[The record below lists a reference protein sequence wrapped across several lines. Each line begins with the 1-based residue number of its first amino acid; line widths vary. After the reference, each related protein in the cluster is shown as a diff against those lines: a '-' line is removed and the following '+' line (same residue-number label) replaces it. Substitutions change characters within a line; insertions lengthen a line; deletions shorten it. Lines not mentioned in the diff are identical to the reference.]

1 MNRWNS
7 ESHQARLNGRVVT
20 EEDEVNHDYDDI
32 ITLPHYELKHHPR
45 MSMWNRAA
53 QFAPFAALTGYDA
66 AIQESGRLTDEWIDL
81 GELGN
86 EELNRKMELMV
97 SMLPE
102 HPSVTIEYFVP
113 DKHKAGGSYQTST
126 GNVKRID
133 EYEKCIEFTDGKK
146 IPLEVIRDIKIE

>member
-1 MNRWNS
+1 MT
-7 ESHQARLNGRVVT
+7 HV
-20 EEDEVNHDYDDI
+20 YDDI
-32 ITLPHYELKHHPR
+32 INLPHYEPKHHPR

-66 AIQESGRLTDEWIDL
+66 SES
-81 GELGN
+81 GN
-86 EELNRKMELMV
+86 EEMNRKMELIV

-113 DKHKAGGSYQTST
+113 DRHKAGGSYQSYT

-133 EYEKCIEFTDGKK
+133 EYEKHIEFTDGKK
-146 IPLEVIRDIKIE
+146 VPLDAISEIKIE